1 MLLSIV
7 IATDFIYAFSPYYV
21 YSQPVLSYI
30 LERTKIPSGFR
41 VVSHKLRLP
50 VVQYVVL
57 GVFLSRIYKGNA
69 MTVNQ

>member
-1 MLLSIV
+1 MHFPPSMCVL
-7 IATDFIYAFSPYYV
+7 ATSF
-21 YSQPVLSYI
+21 VLHF
-30 LERTKIPSGFR
+30 RDSGFR

>member
-1 MLLSIV
+1 MCVL
-7 IATDFIYAFSPYYV
+7 ATSF
-21 YSQPVLSYI
+21 VLHF
-30 LERTKIPSGFR
+30 RDSGFR

>member
-1 MLLSIV
+1 MMLLSIV

-30 LERTKIPSGFR
+30 LEIHSGFW